1 MDDLEHGLARL
12 RALLNTAIAVEHATI
27 PAYLTALYS
36 IREGANPEAVQVIR
50 GVVVEEMLHMAL
62 AANVLNAVGGE
73 AHVDRPDFIPEYPC
87 RLPIGRI
94 VVGLRRFS
102 RWQVR
107 LFRRIEKPEWIAM
120 RTRPGPSE
128 WDSIG
133 AFYAS
138 IQGQLDELV
147 ARFGEARVFTGDPGR
162 QILPGHYYGGGG
174 ALIPVTDLASAR
186 QAIQE
191 IERQGEGMPNSIL
204 EGDGE
209 TLTLA
214 ALFAP
219 ELMGKNLPREHQ
231 QTEFAHY
238 FRFSEIWYS
247 RYYLPE
253 DRPTDPPTG
262 PTLSVDWDAVHPIQ
276 PNTKA
281 EHYRGRPEIHAR
293 LEAFN
298 QHYSD
303 LLRQIEQAFRG
314 RQEVLRE
321 AVVGMYA
328 LRDLAQQLA
337 NIPSGDGPTTLG
349 PPFQFRP
356 ARCGPAGS
364 PAASVGHAKV

>member
-1 MDDLEHGLARL
+1 MDDLEHGLTRL

-36 IREGANPEAVQVIR
+36 IRDGANPQAVQVIR

-62 AANVLNAVGGE
+62 AANLLNAVGGR
-73 AHVDRPDFIPEYPC
+73 AQVDRPDFIPEYPC

-102 RWQVR
+102 RWQIR
-107 LFRRIEKPEWIAM
+107 LFRRIEKPEWIDMAA
-120 RTRPGPSE
+120 RPGPAR
-128 WDSIG
+128 WGTIG
-133 AFYAS
+133 EFYAS
-138 IQGQLDELV
+138 VERLLHELV
-147 ARFGEARVFTGDPGR
+147 ERFGEARVFTGNPAW
-162 QILPGHYYGGGG
+162 QIRPEHYYGGGG
-174 ALIPVTDLASAR
+174 ALIPVTDLASAH
-186 QAIQE
+186 QAIEE

-204 EGDGE
+204 EGGGE
-209 TLTLA
+209 ALTLA

-219 ELMGKNLPREHQ
+219 ELAQQNLPRERHQ
-231 QTEFAHY
+231 IEFAHY

-253 DRPTDPPTG
+253 DRPSDPPTG
-262 PTLSVDWDAVHPIQ
+262 PTLNVDWDAVHPIQ

-298 QHYSD
+298 QLYSD
-303 LLRQIEQAFRG
+303 LLRQIEQAFSG

-321 AVVGMYA
+321 AVVGMYT

-337 NIPSGDGPTTLG
+337 NIPSGDGRTTLG
-349 PPFQFRP
+349 PPFQYRP
-356 ARCGPAGS
+356 ARCRPAGS
-364 PAASVGHAKV
+364 SAARRGGP